1 MAGAAL
7 MEWCRQYFGEAC
19 DPRWLGIAREAG
31 PSVTPG
37 HVAAIMWTLKECAS
51 KARPRGSVAG
61 YDAQAISDFYG
72 WSLDSIIRPTVAAI
86 EARGI
91 IVDGHLA
98 NWDDLQPVK
107 HDRTNAARQQAYRD
121 RQRVKKA
128 EGQVPAPGAACPA
141 RNGVTSVTSNES
153 REVTTTEEKEQSNCS
168 FSDSSRQDT
177 NTSLKSDTSRT
188 VRERGCAIVNPGEFW
203 GWAEAHG
210 IPTTFGLRRFQAR
223 NLSNWIVQ
231 GITDAQLGDALGR
244 AQAARAKA
252 GSQAPVNLGYLACF
266 VDEVLSGEQ
275 PRSNQ
280 QTGGGNERG
289 DELSREFARVG

>member
-1 MAGAAL
+1 

-31 PSVTPG
+31 QGVTPG

-51 KARPRGSVAG
+51 KARPRGSVAA

-72 WSLDSIIRPTVAAI
+72 WPLESIIRPTVAAI

-91 IVDGHLA
+91 IVEGHLV
-98 NWDDLQPVK
+98 NWDELQPVK
-107 HDRTNAARQQAYRD
+107 HDRTNAKRQHDYRERQKAR
-121 RQRVKKA
+121 KA
-128 EGQVPAPGAACPA
+128 GTPATAVDSASNA
-141 RNGVTSVTSNES
+141 VTGVTGNES
-153 REVTTTEEKEQSNCS
+153 RQVTTTEEKEQSKCS

-203 GWAEAHG
+203 SWAEAHG
-210 IPTTFGLRRFQAR
+210 IPTTIGLRRFQAR
-223 NLSNWIVQ
+223 NLSNWITQ
-231 GITDAQLGDALGR
+231 GVTDEQLGDALRR
-244 AQAARAKA
+244 AQTARAKA
-252 GSQAPVNLGYLACF
+252 GSSAPVNLGYLACF
-266 VDEVLSGEQ
+266 VDEVLAGEQ

-289 DELSREFARVG
+289 DELSREFARAG